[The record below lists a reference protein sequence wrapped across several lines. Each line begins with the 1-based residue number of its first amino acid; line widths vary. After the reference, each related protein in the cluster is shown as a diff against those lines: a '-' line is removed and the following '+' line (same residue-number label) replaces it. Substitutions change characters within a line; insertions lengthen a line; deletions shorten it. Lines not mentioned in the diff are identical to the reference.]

1 MSFLY
6 SVGDIWS
13 LPIKFKIIQTIFLNI
28 IFFIT
33 AVMNALQNLQDKI
46 GTLEVGR
53 EKAETNLK
61 RMVVDSS
68 EYKELLKQKHDQS
81 SSSIGSHC
89 SLRRDSHSEG

>member
-1 MSFLY
+1 
-6 SVGDIWS
+6 
-13 LPIKFKIIQTIFLNI
+13 
-28 IFFIT
+28 
-33 AVMNALQNLQDKI
+33 MNALQNLQDKI

-81 SSSIGSHC
+81 ASSIGSHC
-89 SLRRDSHSEG
+89 SLRRDSHSEGWCVCVLKEAITGRGGEYHEISA